1 MKTGDLDIGGEG
13 AEGFLETLDKGGG
26 DGGSVDDARTKIT
39 TQQKTKYIMHI
50 IILVA
55 AHFTCFWY
63 LPITGNVK
71 LYGSPSCDQ
80 SMLET
85 YGCKNFQ
92 QNGYLKFFYFILC
105 MYLWLSALQIRHGF
119 PMFKKASLIL
129 SVNHNPLA
137 LIGA

>member
-1 MKTGDLDIGGEG
+1 MTIKIQTMKTGDLDIGGEG

-85 YGCKNFQ
+85 YGCKNF
-92 QNGYLKFFYFILC
+92 
-105 MYLWLSALQIRHGF
+105 
-119 PMFKKASLIL
+119 
-129 SVNHNPLA
+129 
-137 LIGA
+137 